1 MLAVL
6 VISLLVQGRLRP
18 FSEPIIDHM
27 ELISI
32 GKVVLD
38 QLYGLSSGCHHWTAS
53 MQPVLCLLSKFGTSC
68 VPYISLSLVTRAVY
82 VTGLRLVHWDCS

>member
-27 ELISI
+27 ELISV
-32 GKVVLD
+32 GKLLPG
-38 QLYGLSSGCHHWTAS
+38 QL
-53 MQPVLCLLSKFGTSC
+53 
-68 VPYISLSLVTRAVY
+68 
-82 VTGLRLVHWDCS
+82 